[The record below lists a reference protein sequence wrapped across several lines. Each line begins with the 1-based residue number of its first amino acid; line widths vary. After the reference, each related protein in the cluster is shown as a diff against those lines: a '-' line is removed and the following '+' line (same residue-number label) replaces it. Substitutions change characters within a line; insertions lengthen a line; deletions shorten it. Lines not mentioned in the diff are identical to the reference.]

1 MDLKEL
7 EEKYNLDF
15 NKLAQIL
22 KKQHIILKLE
32 HLNDIPVEWIPI
44 IETFL
49 GMDKSPKTVKKEKD
63 NELIELRKQRQLEI
77 EKKQNEDAESEEV
90 IIPIE
95 PIKTKYQKLSGP
107 KFSENKIDL
116 SQFKKPKKTKE
127 IKKRRLKPRR
137 NTGKGFYAYVKYV
150 GPSFD
155 HAFIKPI
162 DDINDIA
169 SLDLRTKSDSDLI
182 IKEDCSSLQRNQIIL
197 CEIKSDKYHLAKIIT
212 DTFEGTISNIR
223 HSEQFI
229 DWLSFNTPVV
239 INNIRTFGFGDDETF
254 VATTLHFI
262 GSRLRC
268 KKIELEADNK
278 EIISKIEKIT
288 LPIISKSVIEKKEE
302 KFIEFYKSNV
312 DSSSYDRFISEQFV
326 KELNIELNFSNE
338 TNFLAFYN
346 KWRILKSE
354 NLVLSNIKHEEHL
367 DMFVKLWID
376 NKIDE
381 NFWENHLIY
390 ALIVYESKTYA
401 DNESKQLSFKEK
413 LRDSHIKE
421 ITIAIDR
428 YFRNELVI
436 DTIRAFDILKNIVD
450 LSNSNTKLNY
460 KVYLKNSLAPE
471 LAFDLWLQDDQVQF
485 PKEMAIANFSSLEN
499 EVQNRII
506 DLIDDSELKNLI
518 PEIKEITKVQHK
530 ERINLLLHEQ
540 IAVVF
545 NPMGFDLESDT
556 NNIFEIAWNESKDWK
571 FYNDKDSIDQ
581 GINLFKNNISRN
593 DKLVIGH
600 NIVNFDL
607 PILENYNIKVGKEL
621 IWDTIQIESLLSPEF
636 NNLALATSHSAK
648 EDARLTLNLF
658 FNQVFRILKSPKE
671 ELTYLFEYLP
681 RHIIGKIEKCK
692 AQIPIKL
699 LDSSLLKEEAKS
711 FYRPQAKPHPI
722 LKKLKKAL
730 TGSNAKKTIIIGD
743 ESLRL
748 EVSKG
753 FKIQFFKEVQSENQ
767 YALIDIEK
775 IENSELSNWLINI
788 LKSFL
793 SYTKAN
799 NLSPIYGNLAP
810 YIQNKI
816 SEEISDLSVL
826 FKSDDIN
833 VLKNERVLFISVNDL
848 LLHYED
854 LNKLDEIELIV
865 LQPDFL
871 ATSNKI
877 KLKELDLEMLT
888 VASHNIN
895 HLWMKFSGGQ
905 SYVQLSKEECKAL
918 NIECSPV
925 LTNFWIEKYKYAKY
939 IVWGNYDW
947 EKLIN
952 EMSPKKII
960 NLELNDESNDR
971 TYFTKI
977 NATASYSNDSIRFN
991 PESIYRSRYWVYQKE
1006 LINQIS
1012 SNNNPS
1018 ILLVERKDEIEVLEN
1033 YFKELGYFVPEN
1045 TINIGRR
1052 LEFIHMNSIKNKI
1065 IIDHVTNLNKILSS
1079 NYLGV
1084 LNIIMDSF
1092 NLADKYNI
1100 AQETSY
1106 FNKLFQ
1112 SQQKE
1117 LNKDFNEKPI
1127 EDEDFN
1133 TPKKPLLKDTFFLLK
1148 FLKPIISNYRET
1160 IHNYNS
1166 EHQLWLLDSRIADF
1180 PNLGK
1185 LWNIK
1190 SRSLNVWHSKEAYE
1204 KDLQL
1209 ADLCIPCVKPLENLP
1224 FSIEETKAILSNVFL
1239 NGGKWYDYQEPYL
1252 DLIIPGKTDL
1262 LVTLPTGGGKS
1273 LLFQAPAL
1281 FKSSFTNRLSI
1292 VVTPLKAL
1300 MEDQVDKLWHNGFY
1314 GSVEYLNSDR
1324 STDTQIIYR
1333 AMAGGEIALLFVTPE
1348 RFRSRSFKNAL
1359 EVRMQSDG
1367 GLEYIIFDEAHCV
1380 SQWGHEFRPDYFN
1393 CAKEVQR
1400 MKITA
1405 QEDIPLLLFSATVS
1419 EKIYQDFIQ
1428 IFND

>member
-1 MDLKEL
+1 MDFKEL

-22 KKQHIILKLE
+22 KKQHIILKLG
-32 HLNDIPVEWIPI
+32 HLNNIPVEWIPI
-44 IETFL
+44 IETSL
-49 GMDKSPKTVKKEKD
+49 GLDTSKKSIEKLKV
-63 NELIELRKQRQLEI
+63 NELIALRKLRQKEI
-77 EKKQNEDAESEEV
+77 ENKQKEDTGNEEILFPAEQ
-90 IIPIE
+90 
-95 PIKTKYQKLSGP
+95 IKTEYQKLSGP
-107 KFSENKIDL
+107 QISGDKIDL
-116 SQFKKPKKTKE
+116 SQIKKPKKKNYVLKHNSKS
-127 IKKRRLKPRR
+127 IK

-150 GPSFD
+150 GPDFD
-155 HAFIKPI
+155 HAFIKRI
-162 DDINDIA
+162 DDVNGIA
-169 SLDLRTKSDSDLI
+169 SLDLRARDDSDFT
-182 IKEDCSSLQRNQIIL
+182 IKEDCTSLQREQIIL
-197 CEIKSDKYHLAKIIT
+197 CEVKSNKFHLAQIISES
-212 DTFEGTISNIR
+212 FEGTISKVSR
-223 HSEQFI
+223 SEQFI
-229 DWLSFNTPVV
+229 DWLSFKNPVV
-239 INNIRTFGFGDDETF
+239 INNIRTFGLEADDTF
-254 VATTLHFI
+254 IAATLHFVS
-262 GSRLRC
+262 SRLRC
-268 KKIELEADNK
+268 KKTDIEVNNEN
-278 EIISKIEKIT
+278 IISKMEKIVA
-288 LPIISKSVIEKKEE
+288 PIISKSIIPENEE
-302 KFIEFYKSNV
+302 KFIEFYKSHV
-312 DSSSYDRFISEQFV
+312 DGSTNNLISNQFE
-326 KELNIELNFSNE
+326 KDLNNEENFSNE
-338 TNFLAFYN
+338 SNLLAFFN
-346 KWRILKSE
+346 KWRVLKLE
-354 NLVLSNIKHEEHL
+354 NLVLSTVNHIKHINL
-367 DMFVKLWID
+367 YVKLWLDKKI
-376 NKIDE
+376 NKD
-381 NFWENHLIY
+381 FWENHLID
-390 ALIVYESKTYA
+390 ALINYELKTYE
-401 DNESKQLSFKEK
+401 NSESNQLSFHDK
-413 LRDSHIKE
+413 LIVAHIEE
-421 ITIAIDR
+421 ISIAIDT
-428 YFRNELVI
+428 YFQDNLVTDSI
-436 DTIRAFDILKNIVD
+436 KVFNVLEQLIEV
-450 LSNSNTKLNY
+450 SNCSNKVAY
-460 KVYLKNSLAPE
+460 KTQLKNSLAPE
-471 LAFDLWLQDDQVQF
+471 LAFDIWLQGDQVQF
-485 PKEMAIANFSSLEN
+485 PKEIAITKFSNLEN
-499 EVQNRII
+499 EAQERVIE
-506 DLIDDSELKNLI
+506 LITDSELKSLI
-518 PEIKEITKVQHK
+518 TQIKEPTKVENK
-530 ERINLLLHEQ
+530 KRINRILHEQ

-545 NPMGFDLESDT
+545 NPLSFDLESDT
-556 NNIFEIAWNESKDWK
+556 KKIFEIAWNENNDWK
-571 FYNDKDSIDQ
+571 FYNDSDSIDN
-581 GINLFKNNISRN
+581 GIDLFKNNISKN
-593 DKLVIGH
+593 DNIVIGH
-600 NIVNFDL
+600 NIVSFDL
-607 PILENYNIKVGKEL
+607 PILENYNVLVDKKQ
-621 IWDTIQIESLLSPEF
+621 IWDTIQIESFLSPEF

-648 EDARLTLNLF
+648 EDAQLTLNLF
-658 FNQVFRILKSPKE
+658 FNQVLRILKSPKE
-671 ELTYLFEYLP
+671 EVTYLFEYLP
-681 RHIIGKIEKCK
+681 KHITEKIEKCK

-699 LDSSLLKEEAKS
+699 LDRALLKEEAKS

-722 LKKLKKAL
+722 LKKLEKLL
-730 TGSNAKKTIIIGD
+730 TDSNEKKTIIIGD

-748 EVSKG
+748 EISKG
-753 FKIQFFKEVQSENQ
+753 LNIQFFKEAQSENQ
-767 YALIDIEK
+767 YALIDLEK
-775 IENSELSNWLINI
+775 IENSELCNWLINI
-788 LKSFL
+788 LKGYL

-816 SEEISDLSVL
+816 SEEINDLSML
-826 FKSDDIN
+826 FKSDDTNILRN
-833 VLKNERVLFISVNDL
+833 KSILFVSINDL
-848 LLHYED
+848 LIHSED

-888 VASHNIN
+888 AASHNIN

-905 SYVQLSKEECKAL
+905 SYVQLSKQECIAL
-918 NIECSPV
+918 NIDCSPV

-939 IVWGNYDW
+939 IVWGNYNW

-952 EMSPKKII
+952 EMSPKNVI
-960 NLELNDESNDR
+960 NLELNEESKDR

-977 NATASYSNDSIRFN
+977 NASSSYSNDSIRFN

-1006 LINQIS
+1006 LIKQIS

-1018 ILLVERKDEIEVLEN
+1018 ILLVERKDEIEVLEK
-1033 YFKELGYFVPEN
+1033 YFKELGYFVPDN

-1092 NLADKYNI
+1092 NLADKYYI

-1117 LNKDFNEKPI
+1117 LNNDYHEKPL

-1148 FLKPIISNYRET
+1148 LLKPIISNYRAT

-1166 EHQLWLLDSRIADF
+1166 EHQLWLLDSRIDDF

-1204 KDLQL
+1204 EDLKL
-1209 ADLCIPCVKPLENLP
+1209 ADLCIPGVKPLENLP
-1224 FSIEETKAILSNVFL
+1224 FSLEETKAILSNVFL

-1300 MEDQVDKLWHNGFY
+1300 MEDQVDKLWNNGFY

-1400 MKITA
+1400 MKERA
-1405 QEDIPLLLFSATVS
+1405 LEDIPLLLFSATVS
-1419 EKIYQDFIQ
+1419 EKIYEDFKL